1 MSTVRSVHRSQ
12 IHGFSKETAESI
24 TLLTGLGIEGDA
36 HCGELV
42 KHRSRVAADPSQPN
56 LRQVHLMMGETLDG
70 EKVPDGELG
79 ENITTFGI
87 DLHSLPTGT
96 LMTIGDSIIELTGL
110 RNPCAQINTYR
121 DGLLAA
127 FRSESP
133 TGETIRR
140 AGIMAIVINGGVIH
154 PGDEIR
160 IEIPHGKTVQL
171 RPV

>member
-12 IHGFSKETAESI
+12 IHGFSKESTESI

-56 LRQVHLMMGETLDG
+56 LRQVHLMMGETLDS
-70 EKVPDGELG
+70 ENVPDGELG
-79 ENITTFGI
+79 ENITTYGI
-87 DLHSLPTGT
+87 DLHALPTGT
-96 LMTIGDSIIELTGL
+96 LMSIADSVNELTGL

-121 DGLLAA
+121 EGLLSA
-127 FRSESP
+127 FRSENP
-133 TGETIRR
+133 DGETIRR
-140 AGIMAIVINGGVIH
+140 AGIMAIVIDGGSIRV
-154 PGDEIR
+154 GDEIH
-160 IEIPHGKTVQL
+160 IKTPDDKSEPL

>member
-12 IHGFSKETAESI
+12 IHGFSKVSVESI
-24 TLLTGLGIEGDA
+24 TLLTGLGIDGDA

-79 ENITTFGI
+79 ENITTYGI
-87 DLHSLPTGT
+87 DLHALPTGT
-96 LMTIGDSIIELTGL
+96 LMSIGDSVIELTGL

-121 DGLLAA
+121 EGLLSA
-127 FRSESP
+127 FRSENP
-133 TGETIRR
+133 DGETIRR

-154 PGDEIR
+154 TGDEIR
-160 IEIPHGKTVQL
+160 IEIPHGKTEQL

>member
-42 KHRSRVAADPSQPN
+42 KHRSRVAANPSQPN

-87 DLHSLPTGT
+87 DLHALPTGT
-96 LMTIGDSIIELTGL
+96 LISISDTVIELTGL

-140 AGIMAIVINGGVIH
+140 AGIMAIVTNGGTIRV
-154 PGDEIR
+154 GDEIH
-160 IEIPHGKTVQL
+160 IKIPHGKSEPL

>member
-1 MSTVRSVHRSQ
+1 MNTVRSVHRSP
-12 IHGFSKETAESI
+12 IHGFSKESTDSI
-24 TLLTGLGIEGDA
+24 TLLTGLGVEGDA

-42 KHRSRVAADPSQPN
+42 KHRSRVAANPSQPN

-70 EKVPDGELG
+70 ENVPDGELG
-79 ENITTFGI
+79 ENITTYGI
-87 DLHSLPTGT
+87 DLHALPTGT
-96 LMTIGDSIIELTGL
+96 LMSIGDSVIELTGL

-133 TGETIRR
+133 GGETIRR
-140 AGIMAIVINGGVIH
+140 AGIMAIVVNGGLVH
-154 PGDEIR
+154 TGDEIH
-160 IEIPHGKTVQL
+160 IKMPHGKSEPL

>member
-1 MSTVRSVHRSQ
+1 
-12 IHGFSKETAESI
+12 
-24 TLLTGLGIEGDA
+24 
-36 HCGELV
+36 
-42 KHRSRVAADPSQPN
+42 
-56 LRQVHLMMGETLDG
+56 
-70 EKVPDGELG
+70 
-79 ENITTFGI
+79 
-87 DLHSLPTGT
+87 
-96 LMTIGDSIIELTGL
+96 MTIGDSIIELTGL

-154 PGDEIR
+154 TGDEIR
-160 IEIPHGKTVQL
+160 IEIPHGKTEPL

>member
-12 IHGFSKETAESI
+12 IHGFSKESTESI

-56 LRQVHLMMGETLDG
+56 LRQVHLMMGETLDS
-70 EKVPDGELG
+70 ENVPDGKLG

-87 DLHSLPTGT
+87 DLHALPTGT
-96 LMTIGDSIIELTGL
+96 LMSIADSVIELTGL

-121 DGLLAA
+121 EGLLSA
-127 FRSESP
+127 FRSENP
-133 TGETIRR
+133 DGETIRR
-140 AGIMAIVINGGVIH
+140 AGIMAIVIDGGSIRV
-154 PGDEIR
+154 GDEIH
-160 IEIPHGKTVQL
+160 IKTPNDKSEPL

>member
-1 MSTVRSVHRSQ
+1 MKIVRSVHRSP
-12 IHGFSKETAESI
+12 IHGFSKESTDSI

-42 KHRSRVAADPSQPN
+42 QHLSRVAANPSQPN

-70 EKVPDGELG
+70 ENVPDGELG
-79 ENITTFGI
+79 ENITTYGI
-87 DLHSLPTGT
+87 DLHALPTGT
-96 LMTIGDSIIELTGL
+96 LMSIGDSVIELTGL

-133 TGETIRR
+133 GGETIRR
-140 AGIMAIVINGGVIH
+140 AGIMAIFVNGGLVH
-154 PGDEIR
+154 TGDEIH
-160 IEIPHGKTVQL
+160 IKMPHGKSEPL

>member
-12 IHGFSKETAESI
+12 IHGFSKVSVESI
-24 TLLTGLGIEGDA
+24 TLLTGLGIDGDA

-79 ENITTFGI
+79 ENITTYGI
-87 DLHSLPTGT
+87 DLHALPTGT
-96 LMTIGDSIIELTGL
+96 LMSIGDSVIELTGL

-121 DGLLAA
+121 EGLLSA
-127 FRSESP
+127 FRSENP
-133 TGETIRR
+133 EGETVRR
-140 AGIMAIVINGGVIH
+140 AGIMAIVTNGGTIRV
-154 PGDEIR
+154 GDEIH
-160 IEIPHGKTVQL
+160 IKMPHSKSEPL

>member
-87 DLHSLPTGT
+87 DLHALPTGT
-96 LMTIGDSIIELTGL
+96 LISISDTVIELTGL

-140 AGIMAIVINGGVIH
+140 AGIMAIVTNGGTIRV
-154 PGDEIR
+154 GDEIH
-160 IEIPHGKTVQL
+160 IKIPHGRTEPL

>member
-12 IHGFSKETAESI
+12 IHGFSKESTESI

-56 LRQVHLMMGETLDG
+56 LRQVHLMMGETLDS
-70 EKVPDGELG
+70 ENVPDGELG

-87 DLHSLPTGT
+87 DLHALPTGT
-96 LMTIGDSIIELTGL
+96 LISISDTVIELTGL